1 MNLKETLEIVIDRL
15 RSGQLDNEAQVK
27 QAVILPVL
35 RALGWDDTDPQAFK
49 PEYSV
54 GHGFVDYAL
63 LDHRKPLIFIEAK
76 RVGSMDTGGE
86 QQLFGYASNRGVPFL
101 ILTDGDRWDF
111 YLSMAAG
118 EPAERRFY
126 RLELQLEHKIS
137 EYVEFLGEHLRK
149 DLVISGKARLNAE
162 QRHASNQERERAR
175 SEIPSAWYALL
186 SEPDETLR
194 DLLAEKVESEC
205 GTKPELDD
213 VDAFL
218 KDRSRSSSLPAA
230 PSQPP
235 SPTPKGPVPHPAPSA
250 PERSRIVGFVC
261 LGEHIETKTAIGA
274 LIEVLKIFERKD
286 SQFMEHF
293 AARTVSRNRQLVA
306 RNRTHLYEQSHLVD
320 KHSKKLWGDWWL
332 GTNLSKN
339 QIRGHIRT
347 ACEVAGV
354 EFGTQLKLIER

>member
-1 MNLKETLEIVIDRL
+1 MNLEETLEIVIDRL

-49 PEYSV
+49 PEYAA
-54 GHGFVDYAL
+54 GRGFVDYAL
-63 LDHRKPLIFIEAK
+63 LDHSKPLIFIEAK
-76 RVGSMDTGGE
+76 RIGAMDAASE

-118 EPAERRFY
+118 EPTERRFY

-137 EYVEFLGEHLRK
+137 EYVKFFEEHLRK
-149 DLVISGKARLNAE
+149 DFVISGKAKLSAE

-175 SEIPSAWYALL
+175 NEIPSAWRALL
-186 SEPDETLR
+186 SEPDEMLR

-218 KDRSRSSSLPAA
+218 KDRLRSSSPTAA
-230 PSQPP
+230 PPQPP
-235 SPTPKGPVPHPAPSA
+235 SLAPGPRAPRPTPSTS
-250 PERSRIVGFVC
+250 ERSRIVGFVY
-261 LGEHIETKTAIGA
+261 LGENFETKTAIGT
-274 LIEVLKIFERKD
+274 LIEVLKVFENYRITKLTADFFFYKTRKK
-286 SQFMEHF
+286 
-293 AARTVSRNRQLVA
+293 T
-306 RNRTHLYEQSHLVD
+306 
-320 KHSKKLWGDWWL
+320 
-332 GTNLSKN
+332 LSN
-339 QIRGHIRT
+339 NY
-347 ACEVAGV
+347 
-354 EFGTQLKLIER
+354 LIEVKTTANNDYK